1 MSAPFTYQAVKTDEE
16 AIRAVASA
24 GGSMYLAGGT
34 TLIDLWKLGAMQ
46 PSRVVDINAVP
57 LNRIEV
63 SGSGSITFGALV
75 RMAEAAANDDVA
87 SLFPLVAQSLLL
99 AASPQIR
106 NMASLGGNLLQRP
119 RSVTYRGPDPTAIEV
134 DGRTD
139 AIFGTSPRT
148 RAPHPSDFAVAL
160 TALDAFIKLR
170 RPTGERV
177 LKASDFFRVPAD
189 DPQRL
194 TNILP
199 GEMITQIELP
209 AMPWARRS
217 AYVKVRD
224 RASYQFAIVSAA
236 VAVRLEEDGV
246 IAEARVAA
254 GGVGTRPWR
263 LPQVEEALKG
273 RPADAKELEAAVA
286 KADEGAKAHPLNA
299 YKPALLKRTLI
310 RAVLQA
316 AAVT

>member
-1 MSAPFTYQAVKTDEE
+1 MSAPFAYQAVKTDDD
-16 AIRAVASA
+16 AVKAAA
-24 GGSMYLAGGT
+24 GGSGTYLAGGT
-34 TLIDLWKLGAMQ
+34 TLIDLWKLGAVQ
-46 PSRVVDINAVP
+46 PAKLVDINAVP
-57 LNRIEV
+57 LSRIEV

-75 RMAEAAANDDVA
+75 RMAEAGANEDVA
-87 SLFPLVAQSLLL
+87 NLFPMVSDSLLL

-106 NMASLGGNLLQRP
+106 NMATLGGNLLQRP
-119 RSVTYRGPDPTAIEV
+119 RSLTYRGPDPQATEA

-139 AIFGTSPRT
+139 AIFGISPKT

-160 TALDAFIKLR
+160 TALEAFIKLR

-177 LKASDFFRVPAD
+177 LKTSDFFRIPAD

-199 GEMITQIELP
+199 GEMITSIEIP

-217 AYVKVRD
+217 AYVKIRD

-236 VAVRLEEDGV
+236 VALRIEDGA

-273 RPADAKELEAAVA
+273 KPPEAAELEAAVA
-286 KADEGAKAHPLNA
+286 KADEGAKTHAHNA
-299 YKPALLKRTLI
+299 YKPELLKRTLV
-310 RAVLQA
+310 RACLQA
-316 AAVT
+316 AAIP

>member
-1 MSAPFTYQAVKTDEE
+1 MSTPFAYQAVKTDEE
-16 AIRAVASA
+16 AIRAVAST
-24 GGSMYLAGGT
+24 GGAMYLAGGT
-34 TLIDLWKLGAMQ
+34 TLLDLWKLGAMQ
-46 PSRVVDINAVP
+46 PARLVDINAVP

-75 RMAEAAANDDVA
+75 RMAEAAGNEDVA
-87 SLFPLVAQSLLL
+87 SLFPVVAQSLLL

-106 NMASLGGNLLQRP
+106 NMATLGGNLLQRP

-177 LKASDFFRVPAD
+177 LKAGDFFRVPTD

-199 GEMITQIELP
+199 GEMITGIELP

-236 VAVRLEEDGV
+236 VALRIEDNV

-273 RPADAKELEAAVA
+273 KPTERGEFEGAAA
-286 KADEGAKAHPLNA
+286 KAGEGAKPHALNA
-299 YKPALLKRTLI
+299 YKVELLKRTII

-316 AAVT
+316 AAIA